1 MPNYYFN
8 SNVVVADSLKI
19 AKQVFEKIYNT
30 KIDIQ
35 EILDYEPIFLTK
47 LEKVDGGYLILL
59 KDGSY
64 LVNFSWNSNGFK
76 VFSSFDK
83 TNAKIFNKVKKAA
96 KNVENLFCYNDN
108 INNWKR
114 FSSSSS
120 SLKIIVDG
128 IEVFP
133 DILI

>member
-120 SLKIIVDG
+120 LKIIVDG